1 MRRLKGILMKT
12 QSKDYYAILGI
23 TPDATLADV
32 KKAYRKLARKYHPDR
47 NNSNPDSAA
56 RFRDITEAYD
66 TLTDPSR
73 RQAYDRTYRPAPG
86 SKISTPVHDSYVI
99 SRLIGV
105 LEDIWQAIRARHPE
119 IPAVVI
125 IVASGTEH
133 KQARW
138 GHHAPGRWVAPGNQA
153 RAEIMISGEGLRR
166 DARSVLGT
174 LLHEAA
180 HALAATRGIKDTSRQ
195 GRYHNRHYKIHAEKL
210 GLIVE
215 SDHRIGWAMTTV
227 PGHTAA
233 IYERQLQALHE
244 AMTLWRLDETLAPT
258 QQRSTNLIAAICPC
272 ARRIR
277 VASSTLTEAPIV
289 CLACGGKFQ
298 PADAA

>member
-1 MRRLKGILMKT
+1 MRRLKGILVKT
-12 QSKDYYAILGI
+12 RQKDYYALLGI
-23 TPDATLADV
+23 TSDATLTDI
-32 KKAYRKLARKYHPDR
+32 KRAYRKLARKCHPDR
-47 NNSNPDSAA
+47 NHGDPDAAA

-66 TLTDPSR
+66 TLADPGR
-73 RQAYDRTYRPAPG
+73 RQAYDRVYRPAPG
-86 SKISTPVHDSYVI
+86 TKISTPVQDSYVI

-105 LEDIWQAIRARHPE
+105 LEDIWQAIQARHPE

-138 GHHAPGRWVAPGNQA
+138 GHHAPGRWMADNQA

-166 DARSVLGT
+166 DTRSVLGT

-180 HALAATRGIKDTSRQ
+180 HALAAARGIKDTSRQ
-195 GRYHNRHYKIHAEKL
+195 GRYHNKHYKVHAEEL
-210 GLIVE
+210 GLTVE
-215 SDHRIGWAMTTV
+215 SDRRVGWSVTTV

-233 IYERQLQALHE
+233 AYESQLQALHE
-244 AMTLWRLDETLAPT
+244 AMTLWRLDETLTPT
-258 QQRSTNLIAAICPC
+258 QRRNSNLLAATCPC
-272 ARRIR
+272 DRRIR
-277 VASSTLTEAPIV
+277 VAVSTLAEAPIV

-298 PADAA
+298 PTDAA